1 MASINNK
8 QEEMIMKFVVEK
20 HENPEY
26 VTIHTTEWLQS
37 DNLLSDIMDIKG
49 IVNAS
54 YSDAYKLKLKVG
66 LAFDID
72 ELIEKVQDVI
82 VTYYAN
88 QEEN

>member
-1 MASINNK
+1 
-8 QEEMIMKFVVEK
+8 MKFVVEK

-37 DNLLSDIMDIKG
+37 DNLRSYIMDIKG

-66 LAFDID
+66 RAFDID
-72 ELIEKVQDVI
+72 ELIEKVQDEI

-88 QEEN
+88 KQEDWT